1 MLGYFVQ
8 QLTHGEPSLFLSFL
22 LSSLFLQCQRRQY
35 KLLRDGKT
43 SNMTVDRILELEKV
57 GFVWEVRKTWESTPS
72 NGMERL
78 SSAAVAAQSS

>member
-1 MLGYFVQ
+1 MTHETRTFVSHPQ
-8 QLTHGEPSLFLSFL
+8 QQQQQQQQ
-22 LSSLFLQCQRRQY
+22 QCQRRQY

-57 GFVWEVRKTWESTPS
+57 GFVWEVRKTWEHPP

-78 SSAAVAAQSS
+78 SNAVATPSS